1 MNKKDFWILMLCNI
15 ISAILLVECFC
26 GLEAAIW
33 CLCGWSI
40 ISAATHICVLKDYA
54 ITYSFVQKDYTK

>member
-1 MNKKDFWILMLCNI
+1 MNKKDFWTLVVMNLTTL
-15 ISAILLVECFC
+15 ILLIECWC

-40 ISAATHICVLKDYA
+40 ISAVTHICVLKDYA
-54 ITYSFVQKDYTK
+54 VTYSYIQKDYKK